1 MQNKILFGTR
11 SPNSNK
17 PIGGHSSEVLT
28 SPDHQMNVLLTNPD
42 GTIKVEDFKMI
53 LERKDGTTGMSAK
66 KGGKHTLAPKTWSNE
81 KILWVTDEVAATPG
95 VFMREVDGIT
105 TTLHTKTV
113 DGVQWQVL
121 KDDGVITSSF
131 PAGDSPMSPPI

>member
-1 MQNKILFGTR
+1 MT
-11 SPNSNK
+11 
-17 PIGGHSSEVLT
+17 VL
-28 SPDHQMNVLLTNPD
+28 QKNPD

-53 LERKDGTTGMSAK
+53 LERKDGTVGMSAK
-66 KGGKHTLAPKTWSNE
+66 KGGKHTLAPETWSND

-95 VFMREVDGIT
+95 VLMRDVDGVT

-121 KDDGVITSSF
+121 KDNGVVTSSF
-131 PAGDSPMSPPI
+131 PAGDAPMSPPI